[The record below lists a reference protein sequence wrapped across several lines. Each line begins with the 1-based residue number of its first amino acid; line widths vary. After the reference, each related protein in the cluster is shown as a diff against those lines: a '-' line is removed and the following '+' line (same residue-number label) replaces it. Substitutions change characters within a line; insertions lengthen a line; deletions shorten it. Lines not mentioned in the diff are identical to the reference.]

1 MIPALCGPGTPSMRL
16 GRKSCMGENKYA
28 RMAEIA
34 QQLHGTEPEPAIS
47 SKRGRPPGKR
57 SNPNF
62 ERLTVLVK
70 KQTRKTAERLWED
83 MEPDKDMSE
92 LVQKLLAEF
101 IEAHRRDNEVAESHY
116 HA

>member
-1 MIPALCGPGTPSMRL
+1 
-16 GRKSCMGENKYA
+16 MGENKYA

-34 QQLHGTEPEPAIS
+34 QQLHGTEPEPEIS

-70 KQTRKTAERLWED
+70 KSTRKDAQRLWED
-83 MEPDKDMSE
+83 TEHGRDMSE
-92 LVQKLLAEF
+92 LVERLLVNFVRE
-101 IEAHRRDNEVAESHY
+101 HNNDHTMR
-116 HA
+116 

>member
-1 MIPALCGPGTPSMRL
+1 
-16 GRKSCMGENKYA
+16 MGENKYA

-34 QQLHGTEPEPAIS
+34 QQLHGTEPEPEIS

-70 KQTRKTAERLWED
+70 KSTRKDAQRLWED
-83 MEPDKDMSE
+83 TEPSRDMSE
-92 LVQKLLAEF
+92 LVERLLVNFVREY
-101 IEAHRRDNEVAESHY
+101 HDNVHTMR
-116 HA
+116 

>member
-1 MIPALCGPGTPSMRL
+1 
-16 GRKSCMGENKYA
+16 MGENKYA

-70 KQTRKTAERLWED
+70 KSTRKDAQRLWED
-83 MEPDKDMSE
+83 TEPGRDMSE
-92 LVQKLLAEF
+92 LVERLLVNFVRE
-101 IEAHRRDNEVAESHY
+101 HHDNVRTKR
-116 HA
+116 

>member
-1 MIPALCGPGTPSMRL
+1 
-16 GRKSCMGENKYA
+16 MGENKYA

-34 QQLHGTEPEPAIS
+34 QQLHGTEPEPEIS

-70 KQTRKTAERLWED
+70 KSTRDAHDYGKIR
-83 MEPDKDMSE
+83 S
-92 LVQKLLAEF
+92 LAAICRSWSSGSWSTLCENIMIMF
-101 IEAHRRDNEVAESHY
+101 TR
-116 HA
+116 